1 MLDAVKRVHVEDAN
15 CCTANRGDAFNK
27 GASGTE
33 VRHPYLTTRV
43 EKLCHLARDRI
54 NAGQV
59 GALVQIAIDAGE
71 SQILSLVTAAVLPW
85 NHVLD
90 LQSGE
95 RRMLLLKEAVLTSV
109 ASSLSNE

>member
-1 MLDAVKRVHVEDAN
+1 M
-15 CCTANRGDAFNK
+15 
-27 GASGTE
+27 
-33 VRHPYLTTRV
+33 
-43 EKLCHLARDRI
+43 
-54 NAGQV
+54 
-59 GALVQIAIDAGE
+59 QIAIDAGE